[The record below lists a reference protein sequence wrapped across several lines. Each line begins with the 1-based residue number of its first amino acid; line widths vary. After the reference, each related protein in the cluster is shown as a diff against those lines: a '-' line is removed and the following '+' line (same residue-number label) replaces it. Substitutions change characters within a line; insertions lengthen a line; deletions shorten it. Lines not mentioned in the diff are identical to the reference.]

1 MAIFPTAYFPCISYV
16 ARLLADDAPVI
27 EIFDTYHKQTYR
39 NRCHVMTANGVQM
52 LSVPVKQVNGNH
64 TMTKD
69 MVISTVEPWQQIHR
83 RCLESAYMSSPYFEH
98 YYSYLSPIFE
108 QHFEK
113 LIDLNDA
120 ALKAI
125 LKMLK
130 VKKEISYTSDYVKEA
145 EEDFRNVFV
154 KWNPESWLM
163 KVSDGALRL
172 RSVPEETGALR
183 LRSAA
188 PQSTSFNSAT
198 PQATIQ
204 KSYYQVFENKFP
216 FAPDLSVLDLIFN
229 EGPETMDYINALQ
242 KM

>member
-16 ARLLADDAPVI
+16 AQFLADDTPVI

-69 MVISTVEPWQQIHR
+69 MVISTVEPWQQVHR

-98 YYSYLSPIFE
+98 YYRYIAPIFE
-108 QHFEK
+108 QHFER

-120 ALKAI
+120 ALTAI

-130 VKKEISYTSDYVKEA
+130 VKKEIVHTSDYVKEA
-145 EEDFRNVFV
+145 DDDFRNVFV
-154 KWNPESWLM
+154 KRPIDNPS
-163 KVSDGALRL
+163 
-172 RSVPEETGALR
+172 PI
-183 LRSAA
+183 
-188 PQSTSFNSAT
+188 T
-198 PQATIQ
+198 P
-204 KSYYQVFENKFP
+204 YYQVFENKFP

-229 EGPETMDYINALQ
+229 EGPEAMDYFSG
-242 KM
+242 

>member
-108 QHFEK
+108 QRFEK

-145 EEDFRNVFV
+145 DDDFRNLFV
-154 KWNPESWLM
+154 KRPVEN
-163 KVSDGALRL
+163 
-172 RSVPEETGALR
+172 
-183 LRSAA
+183 
-188 PQSTSFNSAT
+188 QSPIT
-198 PQATIQ
+198 P
-204 KSYYQVFENKFP
+204 YYQVFENKFP

-229 EGPETMDYINALQ
+229 EGPEAMDYINALQ

>member
-1 MAIFPTAYFPCISYV
+1 MAIFPTAYFPCISYM
-16 ARLLADDAPVI
+16 AQFLADDAPVI

-69 MVISTVEPWQQIHR
+69 MVISTVEPWQQVHR

-98 YYSYLSPIFE
+98 YYRYISPIFE
-108 QHFEK
+108 QHFER

-120 ALKAI
+120 SLTAI

-130 VKKEISYTSDYVKEA
+130 VKKEIVHTSDYVKEA
-145 EEDFRNVFV
+145 DDDFRNVFV
-154 KWNPESWLM
+154 KRPIDNPS
-163 KVSDGALRL
+163 
-172 RSVPEETGALR
+172 PI
-183 LRSAA
+183 A
-188 PQSTSFNSAT
+188 P
-198 PQATIQ
+198 
-204 KSYYQVFENKFP
+204 YYQVFENKFP

-229 EGPETMDYINALQ
+229 EGPEAMDYINALQ
-242 KM
+242 KV

>member
-39 NRCHVMTANGVQM
+39 NRCLVMTANGVQM

-145 EEDFRNVFV
+145 DDDFRNVFV

-163 KVSDGALRL
+163 KVGD
-172 RSVPEETGALR
+172 EALR

>member
-145 EEDFRNVFV
+145 EKDFRNLFV
-154 KWNPESWLM
+154 KRPVES
-163 KVSDGALRL
+163 
-172 RSVPEETGALR
+172 
-183 LRSAA
+183 
-188 PQSTSFNSAT
+188 QSPIT
-198 PQATIQ
+198 P
-204 KSYYQVFENKFP
+204 YYQVFENKFP

-229 EGPETMDYINALQ
+229 EGPEAMDYINALQ

>member
-16 ARLLADDAPVI
+16 AQFLADDTPVI

-69 MVISTVEPWQQIHR
+69 MVISTVEPWQQVHR

-98 YYSYLSPIFE
+98 YYRYIAPIFE
-108 QHFEK
+108 QHFER

-120 ALKAI
+120 ALTAI

-130 VKKEISYTSDYVKEA
+130 VKKEIVHTSDYVKETDD
-145 EEDFRNVFV
+145 DFRNVFV
-154 KWNPESWLM
+154 KWPHS
-163 KVSDGALRL
+163 
-172 RSVPEETGALR
+172 
-183 LRSAA
+183 
-188 PQSTSFNSAT
+188 QSPTQSQSQPA
-198 PQATIQ
+198 
-204 KSYYQVFENKFP
+204 YYQVFENKFP

-229 EGPETMDYINALQ
+229 EGPEAIDYINALQ
-242 KM
+242 KV

>member
-145 EEDFRNVFV
+145 EKDFRNLFV
-154 KWNPESWLM
+154 KRPVENHSPI
-163 KVSDGALRL
+163 
-172 RSVPEETGALR
+172 
-183 LRSAA
+183 
-188 PQSTSFNSAT
+188 T
-198 PQATIQ
+198 P
-204 KSYYQVFENKFP
+204 YYQVFENKFP

-229 EGPETMDYINALQ
+229 EGPEAMDYINALQ

>member
-145 EEDFRNVFV
+145 EEDFRNLFV
-154 KWNPESWLM
+154 KRPVEN
-163 KVSDGALRL
+163 
-172 RSVPEETGALR
+172 
-183 LRSAA
+183 
-188 PQSTSFNSAT
+188 QSPIT
-198 PQATIQ
+198 P
-204 KSYYQVFENKFP
+204 YYQVFENKFP

-229 EGPETMDYINALQ
+229 EGPEAMDYINALQ